1 MDIGSLQQR
10 IIISLALPLEEFH
23 TGILMVLYQLY
34 KPTDIPANKAKVCI
48 TAAIALTGKL
58 NASNYSVR
66 CVLPHRSL
74 TTVNVLFSHN
84 CS

>member
-34 KPTDIPANKAKVCI
+34 KPTDIPANKENVCI
-48 TAAIALTGKL
+48 TAATGKL